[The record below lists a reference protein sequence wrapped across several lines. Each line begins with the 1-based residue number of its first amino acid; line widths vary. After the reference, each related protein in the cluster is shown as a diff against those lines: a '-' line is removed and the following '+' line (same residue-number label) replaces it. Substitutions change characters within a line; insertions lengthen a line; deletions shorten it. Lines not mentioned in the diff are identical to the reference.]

1 MKIFSVLKNK
11 WLYLALAFLSV
22 VNLFYMHRFVLETG
36 TIEVYSHTKFFF
48 LDNFMSILF
57 DVSVLIL
64 CFYVLTIK
72 RMKLTLIIVFVLT
85 WLWSFANV
93 IYARFFFQYLTL
105 NMVSNAS
112 NLLDSFF
119 LDYVPLAFGI
129 SDIVLLSTMMGCV
142 FLSCKLR
149 SESVNVKQTYFVLG
163 FPIVLVL
170 VYFSA
175 HFIRYTFVPAT
186 HLRGSYCEYIES
198 ENDCSDYNLSPN
210 KWNFSLGFFRCQV
223 RLFFEWTGAV
233 ELSSEDLVQI
243 KTFVERPNEYLQK
256 CTVDRKNLIFILVES
271 YWSSSSGLSLTNG
284 QEVTPFLNS
293 LKNDTTVYFNA
304 KVKPNIG
311 RCMSFDGQFIYM
323 SGLLPMQS
331 ESTLSYLNGV
341 ELCGLGTL
349 MKLYANKETRMVI
362 PTAPSVWNQADMCC
376 KYGIDRLNSS
386 IDYNSSI
393 YIGDE
398 KLFKFAKQ
406 EDEKAKSP
414 FFSVVLTLT
423 MHSPYE
429 VGAPKDYDFS
439 FPAGYSSGY
448 CNYLKRCKYL
458 DEQIE
463 SYFKHLKESGLYDES
478 VIVIAS
484 DHLPLYEWTGD
495 EKAFPEYMPLY
506 IVNSGL
512 DLSKAY
518 DGEINQV
525 DVYPTILD
533 MFGIESEWRGIGK
546 SIFSDDY
553 SNVVN
558 DSAYIV
564 SEKII
569 RGRYFNKD

>member
-1 MKIFSVLKNK
+1 MKMFAVLKNK

-22 VNLFYMHRFVLETG
+22 VNLFYMHRFVLNEG
-36 TIEVYSHTKFFF
+36 SLEISYYTKFVFI
-48 LDNFMSILF
+48 DNFISILF
-57 DVSVLIL
+57 DVSIL
-64 CFYVLTIK
+64 TLLAYVLTLG
-72 RMKLTLIIVFVLT
+72 RMKLTLVVVFVLT

-93 IYARFFFQYLTL
+93 IYARFFSQYLTL
-105 NMVSNAS
+105 NVVSNAS
-112 NLLDSFF
+112 NLMDSFF
-119 LDYVPLAFGI
+119 VDYIPLAFGA
-129 SDIVLLSTMMGCV
+129 SDMVLLFTMIACV
-142 FLSCKLR
+142 ILLKTNKKNEDKLSFGFLVCAP
-149 SESVNVKQTYFVLG
+149 FVLAFLYLSLHG
-163 FPIVLVL
+163 
-170 VYFSA
+170 
-175 HFIRYTFVPAT
+175 IRYLLVPAT
-186 HLRGSYCEYIES
+186 HYKDSFFGYVES
-198 ENDCSDYNLSPN
+198 KNGFGNYNFAPN
-210 KWNFSLGFFRCQV
+210 VWNFELGFFRCQLPLYLGRPEV
-223 RLFFEWTGAV
+223 IDLTE
-233 ELSSEDLVQI
+233 EDKRQI
-243 KTFVERPNEYLQK
+243 GTFVKYIGKTLDKPVE
-256 CTVDRKNLIFILVES
+256 RKNLIFILVES
-271 YWSSSSGLSLTNG
+271 YWASSSGLTFSGG

-293 LKNDTTVYFNA
+293 LRSDSSVYFNE
-304 KVKPNIG
+304 KVKTNIG
-311 RCMSFDGQFIYM
+311 NCMSFDGQFIYM

-331 ESTLSYLNGV
+331 ESTLNYLNGV

-349 MKLYANKETRMVI
+349 MKLYANKETRMVL
-362 PTAPSVWNQADMCC
+362 PTAPSVWNQTDMCR
-376 KYGIDRLNSS
+376 KYGIEELKSSLDFNSKS
-386 IDYNSSI
+386 FLC
-393 YIGDE
+393 DE
-398 KLFKFAKQ
+398 ELFKFAKQ
-406 EDEKAKSP
+406 EDEKVKSP

-484 DHLPLYEWTGD
+484 DHLPLYDWTGD

-569 RGRYFNKD
+569 RGRYFNKN